1 MLENYLFYWIV
12 LKMMNST
19 NNGYINVYNSSSLV
33 VPTGGLMAIT
43 AWSSIERVFNV
54 RAPIDGDAIE
64 RLVVAPYTIQAHS
77 KGIAYTNG
85 ICMVTQG
92 SDVESYTRVGITTND
107 FVVTAG
113 DLFTVLTYVTPGMCL
128 IRLGGGGGG
137 EASLDYVEI
146 IESLTYPDPTGET
159 QEEQLGRA
167 YYRVRRLLHDIPPF
181 NEAMEYANG
190 QEVIYDNLAWLCQI
204 SEGTTTEVPGTG
216 DDWVQSDLQIYA
228 ALGFDQ
234 VGSPYEAVPARD
246 LRDCLPWLVAGQI
259 VPLISVDKLG
269 DGQETKYLL
278 YSFFYTGSPASSSL
292 RWNQEEKRVMAVFK

>member
-1 MLENYLFYWIV
+1 MRDITPFTSGPQNAVSKLNDIIRQLNSLSNFTGDGLVTVNRTLSGYAISLNLNMLKSRLA
-12 LKMMNST
+12 
-19 NNGYINVYNSSSLV
+19 YNSSS
-33 VPTGGLMAIT
+33 
-43 AWSSIERVFNV
+43 
-54 RAPIDGDAIE
+54 
-64 RLVVAPYTIQAHS
+64 
-77 KGIAYTNG
+77 
-85 ICMVTQG
+85 
-92 SDVESYTRVGITTND
+92 
-107 FVVTAG
+107 
-113 DLFTVLTYVTPGMCL
+113 
-128 IRLGGGGGG
+128 GGGG